1 MNIKEF
7 SRTYD
12 VKWSEV
18 DPNGHMRHTAYG
30 DYAVDVRFRF
40 LADNGFHLAKIREIG
55 MGPVILREE
64 NRYLKEV
71 VMGDAITINIKL
83 GGISEDGSHWIFQH
97 EILKSNGKKAAV
109 LLVEGGWLDLIRRKL
124 VKPPLEF
131 QNLANEMDRTEEFT
145 ELSSYMR

>member
-1 MNIKEF
+1 MSIKDF
-7 SRTYD
+7 SRTYE

-18 DPNGHMRHTAYG
+18 DPNGHIRHTAYG
-30 DYAVDVRFRF
+30 DYAVDVRFHF

-55 MGPVILREE
+55 IGPVILREE

-83 GGISEDGSHWIFQH
+83 GGISPDGSHWIFQH
-97 EILKSNGKKAAV
+97 EILKTNGKKAAV
-109 LLVEGGWLDLIRRKL
+109 LRVEGGWMDLNRRKL
-124 VKPPLEF
+124 TTPPREF
-131 QNLANEMDRTEEFT
+131 LDLADEMDRTEDFA